1 MLLCGH
7 KLICYFNQMVCQ
19 PHIFIRVFYSSF
31 LPSWSDYQLM
41 LSITSSIKE
50 FKITNLLRHIHTFL
64 NADKAS
70 WSLLVHNRYLLNK
83 KWNFQEILRH
93 STIYM
98 FIKKVSCHWFQKKFF
113 NSTWNPSHFWLHLA
127 QWQLSLP
134 SIISHKIIMFLRRL
148 GK

>member
-1 MLLCGH
+1 MWAQTHLL
-7 KLICYFNQMVCQ
+7 FQSNSMPT
-19 PHIFIRVFYSSF
+19 PHLYKSLYSSF

-41 LSITSSIKE
+41 LSITFSIKE
-50 FKITNLLRHIHTFL
+50 FKITNLLAVIYIHFWMQIKL
-64 NADKAS
+64 LD
-70 WSLLVHNRYLLNK
+70 LFLVHNRYLLNK
-83 KWNFQEILRH
+83 KWSFQEILRH

-134 SIISHKIIMFLRRL
+134 SIISDKIIMFLRRL

>member
-1 MLLCGH
+1 MWAQTHLLFQSNG
-7 KLICYFNQMVCQ
+7 MPT
-19 PHIFIRVFYSSF
+19 PHLYKSLHSSF

-41 LSITSSIKE
+41 LSITFSIKE
-50 FKITNLLRHIHTFL
+50 FKITNLLAVIYIHFWMQIKL
-64 NADKAS
+64 LD
-70 WSLLVHNRYLLNK
+70 LFLVHNRYLLNK
-83 KWNFQEILRH
+83 KWSFQEILRH